1 MAGLDNSNVSTGN
14 TVDAS
19 DIQQLYTALGTG
31 SPGTIDGLVMTG
43 SLNGNVV
50 GNVTGDLTGDVTGD
64 VTGSMQGTATQS
76 NFGRVTNNITTPTS
90 YSVVFADAPIT
101 QHYTNL
107 FVDSGSDGSG
117 MHYQPSTDTLQV
129 TASYAI
135 TASHALNGG
144 GGGGGS
150 SLTFRVTPSSDPSF
164 PGNSTTMHP
173 FGGIWDPTFAP
184 NGVDIVAIF
193 GKTPTQF
200 GADILATATV
210 FDPNF
215 ASPAPAQAIG
225 VTLDTTIPNQPLLI
239 FYDNV
244 GAPYNKTVSYH
255 GWLEA

>member
-50 GNVTGDLTGDVTGD
+50 GNVTGNLTGDVTGD
-64 VTGSMQGTATQS
+64 VTGNIQGTATQS

-90 YSVVFADAPIT
+90 YSVVFANAHPT
-101 QHYTNL
+101 QQYTNL
-107 FVDSGSDGSG
+107 YVDSGSDGSG

-150 SLTFRVTPSSDPSF
+150 SLTFRSTENSDPSF
-164 PGNSTTMHP
+164 PGSQVTMVP
-173 FGGIWDPTFAP
+173 FGGIWDPAVAP
-184 NGVDIVAIF
+184 TGIDIFAIF

-200 GADILATATV
+200 GSDILVTGIPH
-210 FDPNF
+210 DPTF
-215 ASPAPAQAIG
+215 ASPAPPIAIG
-225 VTLDTTIPNQPLLI
+225 VTLDTTIPNQPLLV

-244 GAPYNKTVSYH
+244 GAPYNKPVSYH